1 MGPQHPAGSGRANSA
16 VWSGTAAISAR
27 RSANSLPGPVY
38 RMSLTPIPQVTR
50 SGSAGSRGSWAPI
63 TSRGSAPDTDKL
75 STRHGWAGWGLRGA
89 DPVGGGPAGPGWVDP
104 PPRLAGL
111 LPQGSQDLADVPP
124 LRARRAE
131 PLGGGVAEDDPQR
144 PIGVKDLLVVRAPVG
159 SEGHAVLAHRV
170 DAIGP
175 PAERP
180 GAQSRH
186 PRGPRAGQVGPHGR
200 DDLDRGAARGSGPA
214 ARAGQGQ
221 HPGRTRDRG
230 HVLHNLAPRNG

>member
-1 MGPQHPAGSGRANSA
+1 MGPQHPAGSGRSNRT

-50 SGSAGSRGSWAPI
+50 SGSAGSRGSWGPI
-63 TSRGSAPDTDKL
+63 PSRGRAPDTDRL
-75 STRHGWAGWGLRGA
+75 STRHGWPVWRRRAARTWPTYPPSGLAAPRPWA
-89 DPVGGGPAGPGWVDP
+89 VESPRTTHSAPVGG
-104 PPRLAGL
+104 
-111 LPQGSQDLADVPP
+111 
-124 LRARRAE
+124 
-131 PLGGGVAEDDPQR
+131 
-144 PIGVKDLLVVRAPVG
+144 
-159 SEGHAVLAHRV
+159 EGHAVLAHRV

-186 PRGPRAGQVGPHGR
+186 LRGPRAGQVGPHGR

-214 ARAGQGQ
+214 ARAGKGQ